1 MWLLVIHAG
10 HAVPKAQ
17 NNGNNTTLNLF
28 LKENPPTAFAFL
40 HTLTVASGIWSGI
53 LNLSKY

>member
-1 MWLLVIHAG
+1 MVIHAG